1 MSKDFGIYGGQS
13 RMKNLMEGQNSKQIL
28 TYLVLRGSKKLRQQ
42 RRRADTD
49 NRGNRQRYVVINYK
63 QFATFDYESADEAIG
78 AFADVSSSMLLPY
91 VCQFPATAT
100 TDEKLW

>member
-1 MSKDFGIYGGQS
+1 MSHFRSPWDYVNWAAGQP
-13 RMKNLMEGQNSKQIL
+13 
-28 TYLVLRGSKKLRQQ
+28 
-42 RRRADTD
+42 D
-49 NRGNRQRYVVINYK
+49 NRGNRQKYVVINYK